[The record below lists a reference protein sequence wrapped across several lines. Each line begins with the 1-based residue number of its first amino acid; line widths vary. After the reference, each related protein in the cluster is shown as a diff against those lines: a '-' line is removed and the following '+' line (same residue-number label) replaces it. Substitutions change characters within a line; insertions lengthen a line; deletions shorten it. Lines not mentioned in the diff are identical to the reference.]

1 LTATRGRPATL
12 RYRLS
17 ERAGSRLEVLRRGAV
32 VLRVKQI
39 GRQGMNVL
47 KFGGALTPGAY
58 ALRLRATASGGRKA
72 SATASLVVRKRR

>member
-1 LTATRGRPATL
+1 
-12 RYRLS
+12 
-17 ERAGSRLEVLRRGAV
+17 
-32 VLRVKQI
+32 
-39 GRQGMNVL
+39 MNVL